1 MSPVLY
7 LVIPCYNEK
16 DVLPITSQKILL
28 KLCSLIEQKK
38 ISDQSKILFIDD
50 GSKDE
55 TWNIIKALSDESQYL
70 EGVKLLAN
78 RGHQNALFAGLM
90 VAKDHC
96 DIAISMDA
104 DMQDD
109 IEVIDEFIEKYNDGC
124 AVVYGVRKS
133 RNKDKMFKRST
144 AQGFYRFM
152 SKMGV
157 DLVYNHADYRLMSNK
172 ALETLSDYKE
182 VNLFLRGIVPI
193 IGFKTDC
200 VYYDRNERAAGKSK
214 YSVSK
219 MFNLAIDGITSF
231 SVKPLR
237 IIAVSGMIIA
247 VLSVLFGLAY
257 AIGSKIVG
265 TAVEGWAA
273 LIVSIWTLGGIQLF
287 CTGVLGEYIGKIYS
301 EVKQRPRYEIENIT
315 FKQDDMTI

>member
-1 MSPVLY
+1 MSPILY
-7 LVIPCYNEK
+7 LVIPCYNEQ
-16 DVLPITSQKILL
+16 DVLPISSQKILL
-28 KLCSLIEQKK
+28 KLCSLIEKGK
-38 ISDQSKILFIDD
+38 ISEQSKILFADD
-50 GSKDE
+50 GSKDN
-55 TWNIIKALSDESQYL
+55 TWNIIATLSDGSQYI
-70 EGVKLLAN
+70 EGAKLLAN
-78 RGHQNALFAGLM
+78 RGHQNALLAGLM

-109 IEVIDEFIEKYNDGC
+109 IDALDEFIDKYNDGC
-124 AVVYGVRKS
+124 GIVYGVRKS
-133 RNKDKMFKRST
+133 RDKDKMFKRNT

-157 DLVYNHADYRLMSNK
+157 DLVYNHADYRLMSK
-172 ALETLSDYKE
+172 QALEALSEYRE
-182 VNLFLRGIVPI
+182 VNLFLRGIVPL

-214 YSVSK
+214 YSFSK

-231 SVKPLR
+231 TIKPLR

-247 VLSVLFGLAY
+247 ILSILFGLAY
-257 AIGSKIVG
+257 AIGSKIAG

-301 EVKQRPRYEIENIT
+301 EVKQRPRYKIEKTT
-315 FKQDDMTI
+315 FKQEK